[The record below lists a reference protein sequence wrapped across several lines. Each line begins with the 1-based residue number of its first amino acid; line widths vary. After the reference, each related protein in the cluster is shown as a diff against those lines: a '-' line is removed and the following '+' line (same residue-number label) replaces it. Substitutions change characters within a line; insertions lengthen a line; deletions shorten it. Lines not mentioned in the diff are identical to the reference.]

1 MPRMNRQWILAR
13 RPQGDLNPSGPDC
26 FELRTTKA
34 PQPGPGEAL
43 VRVDWLSID
52 PTQRGWLN
60 DSPNYR
66 APVGLGEVMRGG
78 GVGEVVA
85 SNAPALPVGTHV
97 YGELG
102 WQDYAVGTSHGL
114 YGMHP
119 VPPGVEPRRML
130 GLFGTTGLTAY
141 FGMTD
146 VGRPRPGETV
156 VVSAAAGATGAV
168 AAQIAK
174 ARRARVIGIAGGE
187 RKCRWAV
194 ETAGLDACID
204 HTRDDVPAELGR
216 LAPEGIDVY
225 FDNVG
230 GDLLEAVL
238 DHLALHARIVVCGAV
253 ASGYRGE
260 APATGPRNYLQLGLR
275 RARMDGFVFLDHA
288 DRFPEAF
295 RALAD
300 WSAKGDIVV
309 EESVAEDLTQ
319 APAALAGLFRGHN
332 LGKQL
337 VRVRG

>member
-1 MPRMNRQWILAR
+1 MLATNRQWVLTR
-13 RPQGDLNPSGPDC
+13 RPRGDLDPSRPDC
-26 FELRTTKA
+26 FELRVGPA
-34 PQPGPGEAL
+34 PEPGPGQVL

-60 DSPNYR
+60 DGPNYR
-66 APVGLGEVMRGG
+66 APVVLGEVMRGG

-85 SNAPALPVGTHV
+85 SNVPALPTGTQV

-102 WQDYAVGTSHGL
+102 WQDYAVGAPDGL
-114 YGMHP
+114 YGVHP
-119 VPPGVEPRRML
+119 VPPGVEPRTML
-130 GLFGTTGLTAY
+130 GLFGATGLTAY

-146 VGRPRPGETV
+146 VGRPGPGETV
-156 VVSAAAGATGAV
+156 VVSAAAGATGSI

-174 ARRARVIGIAGGE
+174 ARGARVIGIAGGE

-194 ETAGLDACID
+194 ETAGLDACVD
-204 HTRDDVPAELGR
+204 HTRDDVPAELAR
-216 LAPEGIDVY
+216 LAPGGVDVY

-230 GDLLEAVL
+230 GALLEAVL
-238 DHLALHARIVVCGAV
+238 DRLALRARVVVCGGV

-260 APATGPRNYLQLGLR
+260 SPATGPRNYLQLGLR
-275 RARMDGFVFLDHA
+275 RARMEGFVFLDHV

-295 RALAD
+295 GALAT
-300 WSAKGDIVV
+300 WSAKGDIVLA
-309 EESVAEDLTQ
+309 ESVAEGLAQ